1 MKDKL
6 LWIALIAIVI
16 IAGITTYTTYNKV
29 TDVMEQQQNKI
40 EALQEENS
48 ALHDDVWNLNNQLMK
63 EDADD

>member
-16 IAGITTYTTYNKV
+16 IAGIYTYTTHDKV

-40 EALQEENS
+40 EALQEENKS
-48 ALHDDVWNLNNQLMK
+48 LHDDVWNLSNQLMK
-63 EDADD
+63 ADME